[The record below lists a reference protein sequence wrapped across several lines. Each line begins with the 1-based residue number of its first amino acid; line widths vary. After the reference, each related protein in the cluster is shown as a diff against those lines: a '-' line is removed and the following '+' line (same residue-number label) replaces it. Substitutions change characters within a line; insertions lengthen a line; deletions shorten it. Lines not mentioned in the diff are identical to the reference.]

1 MAVSQA
7 GAPPNRARII
17 RPPANWYEDCSLM
30 PMTANSQTSD
40 TPFSLI
46 GGAAAV
52 DRLVETFYRRMDTL
66 PEARG
71 IRALHRADLGA
82 TKAVLKL
89 FLGEWL
95 GGPDLYSRE
104 RGHPRLRMRHMHVR
118 IGPAERDAWMRCM
131 QGALEE
137 VVADDKLRA
146 MLLEKFFKL
155 ADWVR
160 NDQGCPHDAR

>member
-1 MAVSQA
+1 
-7 GAPPNRARII
+7 
-17 RPPANWYEDCSLM
+17 
-30 PMTANSQTSD
+30 MTVTTQISD
-40 TPFSLI
+40 TPFVQL
-46 GGAAAV
+46 GGAAGV
-52 DRLVETFYRRMDTL
+52 DSLVESFYRRMDSL

-71 IRALHRADLGA
+71 IRALHRADLSA

-89 FLGEWL
+89 YLGEWL

-118 IGPAERDAWMRCM
+118 IGPAERDAWMLCM
-131 QGALEE
+131 RGALEE
-137 VVADDKLRA
+137 VVADEKLRD

-160 NDQGCPHDAR
+160 NDQGSPHDAQRSEGSRPA